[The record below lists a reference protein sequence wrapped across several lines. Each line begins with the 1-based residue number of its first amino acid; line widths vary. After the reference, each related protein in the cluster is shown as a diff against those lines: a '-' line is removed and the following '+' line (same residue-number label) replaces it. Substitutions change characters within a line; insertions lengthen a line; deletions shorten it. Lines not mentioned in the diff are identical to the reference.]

1 MRHVSRRDF
10 LLGAAG
16 SAVLGLPGAAALA
29 QSPDRFDLVIK
40 GGEVLDPGRKLR
52 ARRDIGIRNAV
63 IAALEPDIPD
73 ARAKQLLDA
82 RGKLVLPGLIDMH
95 AHVYPQV
102 SALGLPADELVPY
115 TATTTYVSAGDAG
128 ANTFS
133 ALKHYIAAQA
143 RSRIYAFVHISS
155 IGLSGFP
162 VGEMLNIDYADV
174 DLAAKTLVENPEL
187 VLGIKVRETVEVVG
201 ANGLEPLK
209 RAILACERSGVRGA
223 RVMCHIGN
231 APGELSALLDLLRP
245 GDILTH
251 AYSGAG
257 NNTVRDGKVL
267 AAAIAAKKRGVV
279 IDVGHG
285 GGSFDYTVA
294 EPAIQQGF
302 TPDTIGSDIHAVS
315 GNTPGMPYLPW
326 VMSKF
331 LNLGFSLEQVV
342 AMATSAPAKIIGR
355 LDKLGTLAV
364 GAPAD
369 VSILELVEG
378 PVDFVDTRKNARKGN
393 RHLKPVATVR
403 AGRPFGRPSLARRE
417 RLAQEKETEQGRHD
431 ETHLRDRDHH
441 ARLRALHALDHES
454 EGEGE
459 NDRGPRRVAQR
470 GAGRPDSGVDRAG
483 ERGGER
489 DHHDALRGDHRR
501 GVRAR
506 LQSELVDEVADADG
520 RGGDQHARER
530 RPALAP
536 PGRVPGSR
544 CAEQQPDRGERERDA
559 RDLVPRERFAEQQD
573 RERRGEDEAQAEN
586 RRVDADRAGSQ
597 AVREIV
603 EAD

>member
-1 MRHVSRRDF
+1 MRSISRREF
-10 LLGAAG
+10 LA
-16 SAVLGLPGAAALA
+16 GAAAGGTLLGLGAGALA
-29 QSPDRFDLVIK
+29 QTDKFDLVIK
-40 GGEVLDPGRKLR
+40 GGEVLDTSQRLR

-63 IAALEPDIPD
+63 IAALEADIPES
-73 ARAKQLLDA
+73 RAKQTLDA
-82 RGKLVLPGLIDMH
+82 RGRLVLPGLIDMH

-102 SALGLPADELVPY
+102 SAIGLPADELVPY

-133 ALKHYIAAQA
+133 ALKHYIVAQA

-162 VGEMLNIDYADV
+162 VGEMLN
-174 DLAAKTLVENPEL
+174 
-187 VLGIKVRETVEVVG
+187 
-201 ANGLEPLK
+201 
-209 RAILACERSGVRGA
+209 
-223 RVMCHIGN
+223 
-231 APGELSALLDLLRP
+231 
-245 GDILTH
+245 H

-267 AAAIAAKKRGVV
+267 AAAIAAKKRGVL

-294 EPAIQQGF
+294 EPAIEQGF

-342 AMATSAPAKIIGR
+342 AMATATPAKIIGR
-355 LDKLGTLAV
+355 LDKLGTLGI

-403 AGRPFGRPSLARRE
+403 AGRPFGRPYPSPF
-417 RLAQEKETEQGRHD
+417 TY
-431 ETHLRDRDHH
+431 
-441 ARLRALHALDHES
+441 
-454 EGEGE
+454 
-459 NDRGPRRVAQR
+459 P
-470 GAGRPDSGVDRAG
+470 
-483 ERGGER
+483 
-489 DHHDALRGDHRR
+489 
-501 GVRAR
+501 
-506 LQSELVDEVADADG
+506 
-520 RGGDQHARER
+520 
-530 RPALAP
+530 
-536 PGRVPGSR
+536 
-544 CAEQQPDRGERERDA
+544 
-559 RDLVPRERFAEQQD
+559 
-573 RERRGEDEAQAEN
+573 
-586 RRVDADRAGSQ
+586 
-597 AVREIV
+597 
-603 EAD
+603 